1 MGSIA
6 PITATQFGTNRI
18 AEQWLRGLRRRP
30 STSTDNSSTAELSGV
45 DRFAC
50 AAVAGGVSAAVATPT
65 ELIIIQQQ
73 KHCAPLAATVRGF
86 ASRYSAPSLF
96 RGLGPCVGRETL
108 YAAGYLGLCPV
119 LYDALRA
126 REDPLPAPQAM
137 AVAGVV
143 GGVFAAAASHPF
155 DTSEFSGRSSL
166 SGARP
171 LPFLLLSSRLFH
183 RLRLPPPKQNNS
195 QNPHAGAHVR

>member
-18 AEQWLRGLRRRP
+18 AEQWLRALRR
-30 STSTDNSSTAELSGV
+30 TNDAAAHHAASSAAELSGV

-73 KHCAPLAATVRGF
+73 KRCSPLAATVREFTGKHN
-86 ASRYSAPSLF
+86 APSWF
-96 RGLGPCVGRETL
+96 RGLAPCVGRETL

-119 LYDALRA
+119 LYDVLRA
-126 REDPLPAPQAM
+126 REDPLPATQAM

-155 DTSEFSGRSSL
+155 DTS
-166 SGARP
+166 
-171 LPFLLLSSRLFH
+171 
-183 RLRLPPPKQNNS
+183 
-195 QNPHAGAHVR
+195 

>member
-18 AEQWLRGLRRRP
+18 AEQWLRELRRRP
-30 STSTDNSSTAELSGV
+30 AAAASAAAASLSSSSGGGSSSSPNAELSGA

-65 ELIIIQQQ
+65 ELVIIQQQ
-73 KHCAPLAATVRGF
+73 KRCAPLAATVRDF
-86 ASRYSAPSLF
+86 FSRHSGASLF
-96 RGLGPCVGRETL
+96 RGLAPCVGRETL

-119 LYDALRA
+119 LYDVLRA

-155 DTSEFSGRSSL
+155 DTS
-166 SGARP
+166 
-171 LPFLLLSSRLFH
+171 
-183 RLRLPPPKQNNS
+183 
-195 QNPHAGAHVR
+195 

>member
-30 STSTDNSSTAELSGV
+30 SSSANATDSSSSTAELSGV

-50 AAVAGGVSAAVATPT
+50 AAVAGGVSAGVATPT

-73 KHCAPLAATVRGF
+73 KHCAPLAATVRDF

-119 LYDALRA
+119 LYDVLRA

-155 DTSEFSGRSSL
+155 DTSEFFRAVVVVWRPVRSRSF
-166 SGARP
+166 
-171 LPFLLLSSRLFH
+171 FLVPAFR
-183 RLRLPPPKQNNS
+183 
-195 QNPHAGAHVR
+195 

>member
-18 AEQWLRGLRRRP
+18 AEQWLRSLRRRGP
-30 STSTDNSSTAELSGV
+30 SAPGSSSSPSPPPSSSSSSSGAELSGV

-50 AAVAGGVSAAVATPT
+50 AAVAGGVSAGVATPT

-73 KHCAPLAATVRGF
+73 KHCAPLAATVRDFF
-86 ASRYSAPSLF
+86 ARHSLPSLF
-96 RGLGPCVGRETL
+96 RGLAPCVGRETL

-155 DTSEFSGRSSL
+155 DTS
-166 SGARP
+166 
-171 LPFLLLSSRLFH
+171 
-183 RLRLPPPKQNNS
+183 
-195 QNPHAGAHVR
+195 

>member
-18 AEQWLRGLRRRP
+18 AEQWLRALRRRP
-30 STSTDNSSTAELSGV
+30 DAASASSSASTPSTAELSGV

-50 AAVAGGVSAAVATPT
+50 AAVAGGVSAGVATPT

-73 KHCAPLAATVRGF
+73 KQCSPLAATVREF
-86 ASRYSAPSLF
+86 AGRYSGPSWF
-96 RGLGPCVGRETL
+96 RGLAPCVGRETL

-155 DTSEFSGRSSL
+155 DTS
-166 SGARP
+166 
-171 LPFLLLSSRLFH
+171 
-183 RLRLPPPKQNNS
+183 
-195 QNPHAGAHVR
+195 

>member
-18 AEQWLRGLRRRP
+18 AEQWLRGLRRRRPP
-30 STSTDNSSTAELSGV
+30 SSSPAAAAAAAAPLPPSPAAGAGAELSGV

-50 AAVAGGVSAAVATPT
+50 AAFAGGVSAAVATPT

-73 KHCAPLAATVRGF
+73 KRSAPLMETVRDF
-86 ASRYSAPSLF
+86 ASRHRAAALF
-96 RGLGPCVGRETL
+96 RGLGPCIGRETL

-119 LYDALRA
+119 LYDSLRA

-155 DTSEFSGRSSL
+155 DTGKSL
-166 SGARP
+166 GVWLEGA
-171 LPFLLLSSRLFH
+171 
-183 RLRLPPPKQNNS
+183 
-195 QNPHAGAHVR
+195 